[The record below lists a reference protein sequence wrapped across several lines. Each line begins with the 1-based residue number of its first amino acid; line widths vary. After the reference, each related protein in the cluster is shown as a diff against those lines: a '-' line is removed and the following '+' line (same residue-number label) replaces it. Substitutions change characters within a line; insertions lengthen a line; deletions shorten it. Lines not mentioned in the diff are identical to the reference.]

1 MEGNAARR
9 ALPAQPAARLPHLL
23 PHLQGRGVPRR
34 AALCATPC
42 VPGPAAEPVSRQ
54 VPPYV
59 FFFMCCASYRIH
71 SIFVLRLFND
81 PVAMA
86 ILFLAINFF
95 LEDRW
100 SWGCLLFRCGA
111 NGAGLGLRLSPCR
124 PCCNPTSHLAWPCQ

>member
-1 MEGNAARR
+1 MCRPVCAR
-9 ALPAQPAARLPHLL
+9 
-23 PHLQGRGVPRR
+23 PR
-34 AALCATPC
+34 T
-42 VPGPAAEPVSRQ
+42 EPLSCQ

-95 LEDRW
+95 LEDHW

-111 NGAGLGLRLSPCR
+111 AGAGLSVRLSPCR
-124 PCCNPTSHLAWPCQ
+124 PCCNPASHLAWPCQ